1 MKSLNNFRDQMF
13 FLHLILDIDG
23 LLDFMQNCAQVIF
36 AEIWGKPSFFVPL
49 QWINKTVRL
58 KELPV

>member
-36 AEIWGKPSFFVPL
+36 AEIWG
-49 QWINKTVRL
+49 
-58 KELPV
+58 